1 MEITTIQTAVCK
13 SVQSLGIEPR
23 KEHQIENAIAKQ
35 LSASGPEFLL
45 RRISDLTDWR
55 KMQMS
60 GDTQYHP
67 DWHRYRVD
75 HGVTR
80 PTDPLGA
87 ALWKYNDKTFFAV
100 CGSISKAVELAI
112 PTEKQLLKWKDGV
125 RCQRTSDPTR
135 KVLFE
140 YPEKVCK
147 ALETD
152 IARRWTE
159 RGWFSV
165 SDITGTNIPGSGKYV
180 NVRRDKFSPEKKDP
194 YSLLSAYGFSVS
206 TAPLFVWQFFKDIG
220 LPGLLAQGQPEFDED
235 LVTSLEELIDAK
247 LGDYRLQDEAE
258 IGSSMFDD
266 EAYLADKGDLFDPVF
281 GFAHS
286 VGSIGFLEQGKG
298 KLRTVANP
306 NRLVQYANFPLGE
319 ALAKVFYRI
328 PECYVLNQAGGLE
341 WAQSKLREGVRL
353 NSFDMSA
360 ASDRLDYSKFLHE
373 AFAKVYQEPD
383 KFPLLSRSLELFED
397 TSSCP
402 WTIPGYVADLIGS
415 HTGQIS
421 WSVGQPLGL
430 RPSFPVLS
438 EMNAMMARCAVK
450 QVDGKYTPNH
460 FAVVGDDLIIESRY
474 ADAYMEWVTAYNG
487 KINSEKA
494 MESDRYAEFCSQL
507 VTKSTSYPLKPRYIL
522 STEGSLQNV
531 EKFSTQGLDPKVPK
545 WAKELHNS
553 ISQWHLDGYDT
564 IQYSS
569 TNAPKSLM
577 ERLSVNALIK
587 AVNPAERDPEKVTLQ
602 TLYVQ
607 GVIRSKDKTVQV
619 KDLSTS
625 WASKPYEVFGG
636 TPGSPVV
643 STKHLECESALN
655 SQNDWSEFGTLGQV
669 STDRSTSVDLST
681 NKHWDYQQ
689 ARYTKPVSQIL
700 SAKRL
705 EKTLSNISTLVDDN
719 GIVESAIDVKGRY
732 KYSVLVDTR
741 QRDPEIL
748 LAILDKDN
756 NVYHVDD
763 ISDTIPD
770 QARAAYQ
777 QCWDSLHL
785 KVPEEI
791 LQYLD
796 DASEYD
802 LGRESDDHEI

>member
-1 MEITTIQTAVCK
+1 
-13 SVQSLGIEPR
+13 
-23 KEHQIENAIAKQ
+23 
-35 LSASGPEFLL
+35 
-45 RRISDLTDWR
+45 
-55 KMQMS
+55 
-60 GDTQYHP
+60 
-67 DWHRYRVD
+67 
-75 HGVTR
+75 
-80 PTDPLGA
+80 
-87 ALWKYNDKTFFAV
+87 
-100 CGSISKAVELAI
+100 
-112 PTEKQLLKWKDGV
+112 
-125 RCQRTSDPTR
+125 
-135 KVLFE
+135 
-140 YPEKVCK
+140 
-147 ALETD
+147 
-152 IARRWTE
+152 
-159 RGWFSV
+159 
-165 SDITGTNIPGSGKYV
+165 
-180 NVRRDKFSPEKKDP
+180 
-194 YSLLSAYGFSVS
+194 
-206 TAPLFVWQFFKDIG
+206 
-220 LPGLLAQGQPEFDED
+220 
-235 LVTSLEELIDAK
+235 
-247 LGDYRLQDEAE
+247 
-258 IGSSMFDD
+258 
-266 EAYLADKGDLFDPVF
+266 
-281 GFAHS
+281 
-286 VGSIGFLEQGKG
+286 
-298 KLRTVANP
+298 
-306 NRLVQYANFPLGE
+306 
-319 ALAKVFYRI
+319 
-328 PECYVLNQAGGLE
+328 
-341 WAQSKLREGVRL
+341 
-353 NSFDMSA
+353 
-360 ASDRLDYSKFLHE
+360 
-373 AFAKVYQEPD
+373 
-383 KFPLLSRSLELFED
+383 
-397 TSSCP
+397 
-402 WTIPGYVADLIGS
+402 
-415 HTGQIS
+415 
-421 WSVGQPLGL
+421 
-430 RPSFPVLS
+430 
-438 EMNAMMARCAVK
+438 MNAMMARCAVK

-655 SQNDWSEFGTLGQV
+655 NQNDWSEFGTLGQV

-705 EKTLSNISTLVDDN
+705 EKTLSNISTFVDDD
-719 GIVESAIDVKGRY
+719 GIIESAIDVKGRY
-732 KYSVLVDTR
+732 RYSVLVDTR

-770 QARAAYQ
+770 QAREAYQ

-796 DASEYD
+796 DASEFD
-802 LGRESDDHEI
+802 LGIDSDDHEI